1 MSYKDYYI
9 YGMKARPFSIG
20 CQPMEGLVTSDVYGV
35 KEIFTGI
42 KEDRFHDFLI
52 YDRKLSD
59 KEQYTY
65 ELEYLGI
72 LKVEEELYGNTK
84 FS

>member
-1 MSYKDYYI
+1 MNFTEIYI
-9 YGMKARPFSIG
+9 YGMTSRPFSIG

-35 KEIFTGI
+35 KDIFTGI

-59 KEQYTY
+59 KEQYNY
-65 ELEYLGI
+65 ELEYCGI
-72 LKVEEELYGNTK
+72 WKVEEE
-84 FS
+84 